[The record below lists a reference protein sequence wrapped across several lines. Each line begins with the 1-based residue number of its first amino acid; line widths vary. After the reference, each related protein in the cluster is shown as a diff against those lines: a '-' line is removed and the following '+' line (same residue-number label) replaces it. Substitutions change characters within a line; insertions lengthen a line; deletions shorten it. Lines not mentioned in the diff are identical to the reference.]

1 MPNLKALTAET
12 IIYKKTQGLVHEL
25 EIKILGLY
33 SLLISHVYKTLIVF
47 LYVINLKHP
56 QLSN

>member
-1 MPNLKALTAET
+1 MPNLKALTAEL

-25 EIKILGLY
+25 EIKILATDFSCVQEL
-33 SLLISHVYKTLIVF
+33 VF

-56 QLSN
+56 ELSN

>member
-1 MPNLKALTAET
+1 MPNLKALTAEL

-33 SLLISHVYKTLIVF
+33 YLLISHAYKSLCFCMSLI
-47 LYVINLKHP
+47 
-56 QLSN
+56 